1 MRHQQNDAT
10 STVARKSHGTSL
22 RRKLSAGVC
31 TKKSITSPDVFGDM
45 TLFELVNAVCV
56 PCCLQ
61 P

>member
-1 MRHQQNDAT
+1 MWYQQNDAT
-10 STVARKSHGTSL
+10 STVARKSHGTNS

-31 TKKSITSPDVFGDM
+31 TKKSIMSSDVFGDT